1 MNIPRILEA
10 LSTLGDALKTE
21 LGVNLPEEA
30 VQSSTEAALLELRA
44 LDPSRAW
51 CVERAQWFHS
61 CHDSPKLA
69 VYTLSVLPGFDGA
82 SVQYIVGSTLSKCV
96 NQAREAHA
104 AIKPAFPP
112 DEPR

>member
-44 LDPSRAW
+44 LDPSRSW
-51 CVERAQWFHS
+51 CVERDQWFHS
-61 CHDSPKLA
+61 TREAPQTP
-69 VYTLSVLPGFDGA
+69 VYTLAALPGLDGTSCQHFIA
-82 SVQYIVGSTLSKCV
+82 STLSECV
-96 NQAREAHA
+96 TQAREAHA